1 MKQDSWKNQ
10 LILGDNKEVMQE
22 LLPALAGQINLIYID
37 PPFNTGK
44 NRATY
49 SDRWNSINDY
59 LSFLRDR
66 LQLMKQLLAD
76 TGSIYVHLDWH
87 VGHYVKV
94 MMDEIFGYE
103 NFRNEIVWAYPA
115 ASVRTRRFFI
125 RSFDMILFFSKNEGY
140 IFNDDAQIYM
150 EFSERVKKALK
161 KDGKGWYYLRG
172 GSYDGKKLAEKVYV
186 EKKGIFPRDV
196 WGDIPYV
203 RANTLEYQSFDTQ
216 KPEALLRRIILASS
230 NESDIVADFFCG
242 SGTTLAVAEKL
253 GRRWVGCDVS
263 EKAIEVSRNR
273 LEKISA
279 HPFLTIIKTK
289 EKN

>member
-87 VGHYVKV
+87 ACHYVKV
-94 MMDEIFGYE
+94 MMDEIFGYK
-103 NFRNEIVWAYPA
+103 NFRNEIVWNYATGGAGKREYAKKHDILLFYTKAESYNFYPERIKEP
-115 ASVRTRRFFI
+115 RT
-125 RSFDMILFFSKNEGY
+125 E
-140 IFNDDAQIYM
+140 
-150 EFSERVKKALK
+150 KALK
-161 KDGKGWYYLRG
+161 RAQIPKGARISADNIY
-172 GSYDGKKLAEKVYV
+172 KL
-186 EKKGIFPRDV
+186 PTDV
-196 WGDIPYV
+196 WNIPALNPMEIE
-203 RANTLEYQSFDTQ
+203 RLDFFTQ
-216 KPEALLRRIILASS
+216 KPEALLKRIILASS
-230 NESDIVADFFCG
+230 NPGDIVADFFCG

>member
-1 MKQDSWKNQ
+1 MKQDNWKNQ

-87 VGHYVKV
+87 ACHYVKV
-94 MMDEIFGYE
+94 MMDEIFGYK
-103 NFRNEIVWAYPA
+103 NFRNEIIWNKGFRGTESKGGYQHTHDVIIWYSKGSNYIWNA
-115 ASVRTRRFFI
+115 VRQPYRDT
-125 RSFDMILFFSKNEGY
+125 
-140 IFNDDAQIYM
+140 
-150 EFSERVKKALK
+150 ALK
-161 KDGKGWYYLRG
+161 RYNKKDEEGKRYALIKRKRTDGKVYYGRT
-172 GSYDGKKLAEKVYV
+172 YPKEAGKR
-186 EKKGIFPRDV
+186 IDDV
-196 WGDIPYV
+196 ISHIAVMAATSGE
-203 RANTLEYQSFDTQ
+203 RLGFDTQ
-216 KPEALLRRIILASS
+216 KPEELLKVFVLASS
-230 NESDIVADFFCG
+230 NPDDIVADFFCG

>member
-87 VGHYVKV
+87 ACHYVKV
-94 MMDEIFGYE
+94 MMDEIFGYK
-103 NFRNEIVWAYPA
+103 NFRNEIVWHY
-115 ASVRTRRFFI
+115 RTGNIAQKIFARRH
-125 RSFDMILFFSKNEGY
+125 DVLLLYSKSDKY
-140 IFNDDAQIYM
+140 IFNPIEIKEYYRDIYGPDFKPGFKGRKQAKDDYGDYRLV
-150 EFSERVKKALK
+150 FS
-161 KDGKGWYYLRG
+161 D
-172 GSYDGKKLAEKVYV
+172 
-186 EKKGIFPRDV
+186 DV
-196 WGDIPYV
+196 WDISAVFTLSYEHLPY
-203 RANTLEYQSFDTQ
+203 DTQ
-216 KPEALLRRIILASS
+216 KPEALLKRIILASS
-230 NESDIVADFFCG
+230 NPGDIIADFFCG